1 MSRRLR
7 RLGMA
12 AVASGAVVWGGVSLA
27 QGGAVRAHRV
37 SEPSVQEREGSTPE
51 TVDASGDGAA
61 TVQRAVPVRT
71 VHAVRHAQRAA
82 RVGQRPV
89 GATASDPG
97 DQESAN
103 DAADRDNVQAGDQ
116 TAPDTPG
123 ESDQGDETP
132 NGDGPT
138 GHADEPANP
147 QADHQAQGAE

>member
-7 RLGMA
+7 RLGIA
-12 AVASGAVVWGGVSLA
+12 AVAGGAVVWGGVSLA

-51 TVDASGDGAA
+51 TVDALGDRAA
-61 TVQRAVPVRT
+61 TTQRAVPVRSRP
-71 VHAVRHAQRAA
+71 AVRHSHIVA
-82 RVGQRPV
+82 RVGQRSV

-103 DAADRDNVQAGDQ
+103 DAADSDNVQAGDQ

-123 ESDQGDETP
+123 ESDQGNETP
-132 NGDGPT
+132 NGDGPN
-138 GHADEPANP
+138 GHADEPANR
-147 QADHQAQGAE
+147 QADHQAEGAE